1 MITFPGV
8 GQKRGWMSVA
18 LVIGAT
24 VAPVAQ
30 ADTCEAYD
38 ANAPYELV
46 FADEFE
52 DGELDRGRWNTEL
65 LWGPGVIINNEMQ
78 YYVGEDQFGYNPFV
92 VSDGVL
98 SIKADKAPFDRTRL
112 YLTKSIYSATAAEVL
127 WRQPEGAVS
136 YDVERDG
143 AYLGAAEGGAWFEP
157 SLRDGIDY
165 AYEITARDENGNAL
179 STEQITVNTSERG
192 TFTPRTAFSLE
203 LDTVIY
209 SARSA
214 ELVWRSPNRA
224 AYYIV
229 THNGESQRLNGRTFD
244 SLYLDDVTPDVDFN
258 YSVAAYDLCD
268 ELIIEDSIVLNT
280 ADGQTPSDVA
290 ERLVINATI
299 YSESTAEIS
308 WSAVQGAT
316 QYTLY
321 DNGAL
326 TATITGRSQFIDDMV
341 PGVDRQFL
349 VIAEDSDGIELDSTT
364 RTLNTADA
372 SFALNR
378 QPFVSG
384 ALTSYD
390 SFRFK
395 YGRVEMRARMPAGRG
410 FWSAFWLLNAYYH
423 DAEPEDPE
431 IDIIEAIGDQTN
443 VANHAYHTRLDTDG
457 DGVTDSSQSD
467 EFRSSIED
475 FSADFHRY
483 SVEWTPEFIQWSVD
497 DEVTAEVRGER
508 VSQEQMYIIL
518 NLAVGGTFPGPP
530 DETTQFPGSFDIDY
544 VRVYQ
549 KRR

>member
-1 MITFPGV
+1 MMTFPGDV
-8 GQKRGWMSVA
+8 PKRGLLAVA
-18 LVIGAT
+18 LLIGAT
-24 VAPVAQ
+24 AAPVAQ

-52 DGELDRGRWNTEL
+52 GGELDRGRWNTEL

-112 YLTKSIYSATAAEVL
+112 YLTKSIYSATSAEVL
-127 WRQPEGAVS
+127 WRQPEGAVT

-143 AYLGAAEGGAWFEP
+143 AFLSSVEGGAWFEQG
-157 SLRDGIDY
+157 LRDGIDY

-179 STEQITVNTSERG
+179 SIEQITINTSERP
-192 TFTPRTAFSLE
+192 TFTPRTPFSLE

-209 SARSA
+209 SERSA
-214 ELVWRSPNRA
+214 EVTWRSPNRA

-229 THNGESQRLNGRTFD
+229 THNNDTERLNGRTFD
-244 SLYLDDVTPDVDFN
+244 SLYLDDVTPNVDLN
-258 YSVAAYDLCD
+258 YTVAAYDLCD

-280 ADGQTPSDVA
+280 ADGQTPSTVS
-290 ERLVINATI
+290 ERLVINAVI

-308 WSAVQGAT
+308 WSAVAGAT
-316 QYTLY
+316 QYTLF
-321 DNGAL
+321 DNGDL
-326 TATITGRSQFIDDMV
+326 IATISGRSQFINDMV

-349 VIAEDSDGIELDSTT
+349 VIAQDSEGIELDSTT

-395 YGRVEMRARMPAGRG
+395 YGRVEMRARMPAGKG
-410 FWSAFWLLNAYYH
+410 FWSAFWLLNGYYH

-431 IDIIEAIGDQTN
+431 IDIIEAIGDQTTT
-443 VANHAYHTRLDTDG
+443 ANQAYHTRADTDG
-457 DGVTDSSQSD
+457 DGVTDSSVSD
-467 EFRSSIED
+467 EFRATIPD

-483 SVEWTPEFIQWSVD
+483 SVEWTPDAIVWSVD
-497 DEVTAEVRGER
+497 DVITAEVRGER

-518 NLAVGGTFPGPP
+518 NLAVGGSFPGPP
-530 DETTQFPGSFDIDY
+530 DDSTQFPGSFDIDY
-544 VRVYQ
+544 VRVFQ
-549 KRR
+549 KRN